1 MAQANLLDIAKLNGS
16 DTIVGLIEETLTY
29 APEVQIMPART
40 IRGTSYKIASRVSYP
55 GVGFRAANEGSTP
68 TKSEFENQLI
78 ECYIL
83 SGAVQAD
90 VAVARAYEDG
100 EQAWK
105 DIESI
110 GVMRQAMIE
119 LGSQVIYGTS
129 HQAKG
134 FPGLQAI
141 HTAFNSGLGASALT
155 VDAGGTTADTGSS
168 VYGINTDTQGVQLVF
183 GAGTTFELGEWRI
196 ENVGTS
202 SVYPAHVANLTAWVG
217 MQVGSKYSVGRLKDA
232 TEDSGFGVTDAKLA
246 ALLSKYP
253 VGYRPNYWLMNRR
266 SAYQLQVSRST
277 AFSALGAKSAT
288 GAEVFAPLPSES
300 NGIPIVITDSIGN
313 TEALTA

>member
-1 MAQANLLDIAKLNGS
+1 MPQANLLDIAKLNGS

-90 VAVARAYEDG
+90 LAVARAYEDG

-105 DIESI
+105 DIESV

-119 LGSQVIYGTS
+119 LGSQVIYGTTAD
-129 HQAKG
+129 AKG

-141 HTAFNSGLGASALT
+141 HTAFNAGLV
-155 VDAGGTTADTGSS
+155 VDAGGTTGGTASS

-232 TEDSGFGVTDAKLA
+232 TADSGAGVTDAKLA
-246 ALLSKYP
+246 ELLSKYP

-266 SAYQLQVSRST
+266 SAFQLQTSRS
-277 AFSALGAKSAT
+277 SSVIYSGVKSSS

-300 NGIPIVITDSIGN
+300 NGIPIVITDSIAN
-313 TEALTA
+313 DEALTA

>member
-90 VAVARAYEDG
+90 LAVARAYEDG

-105 DIESI
+105 DIESV

-119 LGSQVIYGTS
+119 LGSQVIYGTTAD
-129 HQAKG
+129 AKG

-141 HTAFNSGLGASALT
+141 HTAFNSGLL
-155 VDAGGTTADTGSS
+155 VDAGGSTPGTGSS

-217 MQVGSKYSVGRLKDA
+217 MQVGSKYSVGRLRDA
-232 TEDSGFGVTDAKLA
+232 TDDALGGVTDAKLA
-246 ALLSKYP
+246 NLLSKYP

-266 SAYQLQVSRST
+266 SAYQLQVSRSSVI
-277 AFSALGAKSAT
+277 SATGSKSAS

-300 NGIPIVITDSIGN
+300 NGIPIVITDSILN
-313 TEALTA
+313 DEALTA

>member
-83 SGAVQAD
+83 SGAIQAD

-141 HTAFNSGLGASALT
+141 HTAFNAGLV
-155 VDAGGTTADTGSS
+155 VDAGGTSAGTGSS

-232 TEDSGFGVTDAKLA
+232 TADSGMGVTDAKLA
-246 ALLSKYP
+246 ELLSKYP

-266 SAYQLQVSRST
+266 SAYQLQVSRSAST
-277 AFSALGAKSAT
+277 VQNGVKTSSGS
-288 GAEVFAPLPSES
+288 EIFAPLPTES
-300 NGIPIVITDSIGN
+300 NGISIVITDSIRN
-313 TEALTA
+313 DEALTA

>member
-1 MAQANLLDIAKLNGS
+1 MPQANLLDIAKLNGS

-29 APEVQIMPART
+29 APEVQILPART

-105 DIESI
+105 DVEAV
-110 GVMRQAMIE
+110 GVMRQALIE

-129 HQAKG
+129 VDSKG

-141 HTAFNSGLGASALT
+141 HTAFNSGLV
-155 VDAGGTTADTGSS
+155 VDAGGTTGGTSSS

-183 GAGTTFELGEWRI
+183 GSGTTFELGEWRI

-232 TEDSGFGVTDAKLA
+232 TADSGAGVTDAKLA
-246 ALLSKYP
+246 ELLSKYP

-266 SAYQLQVSRST
+266 SAYQLQVSRSASSVQNGVKT
-277 AFSALGAKSAT
+277 SSGS
-288 GAEVFAPLPSES
+288 EIFAPLPTES
-300 NGIPIVITDSIGN
+300 NGIPIVITDSILN
-313 TEALTA
+313 DEALTA

>member
-1 MAQANLLDIAKLNGS
+1 MPQANLLDIAKLNGS

-40 IRGTSYKIASRVSYP
+40 IRGTSYKIASRVTYP

-68 TKSEFENQLI
+68 TKSEFESQLI

-105 DIESI
+105 DVESV

-129 HQAKG
+129 VDSKG

-141 HTAFNSGLGASALT
+141 HTAFNAGLV
-155 VDAGGTTADTGSS
+155 VDAGGTTGGTASS

-196 ENVGTS
+196 ENVGSS

-232 TEDSGFGVTDAKLA
+232 TADSGAGVTDAKLA
-246 ALLSKYP
+246 ELLSKYP

-266 SAYQLQVSRST
+266 SAYQLQVSRSASSVQNGVKT
-277 AFSALGAKSAT
+277 SSGS
-288 GAEVFAPLPSES
+288 EIFAPLPTES
-300 NGIPIVITDSIGN
+300 NGIPIVITDSILN
-313 TEALTA
+313 DEALTA

>member
-1 MAQANLLDIAKLNGS
+1 MPQANLLDIAKLNGS

-40 IRGTSYKIASRVSYP
+40 IRGTSYKIASRVTYP

-68 TKSEFENQLI
+68 TKSEFESQLI

-105 DIESI
+105 DVESV

-129 HQAKG
+129 VDSKG

-141 HTAFNSGLGASALT
+141 HTAFNSGLVVG
-155 VDAGGTTADTGSS
+155 AGGSADLSS

-196 ENVGTS
+196 ENVGTG

-217 MQVGSKYSVGRLKDA
+217 MQVGSKYSVGRLNSVGSN
-232 TEDSGFGVTDAKLA
+232 SGGGVTDGKLA
-246 ALLSKYP
+246 ELLSKYP

-266 SAYQLQVSRST
+266 SAYQLQVSRSASSVQNGVKT
-277 AFSALGAKSAT
+277 SSGS
-288 GAEVFAPLPSES
+288 EIFAPLPTES
-300 NGIPIVITDSIGN
+300 NGIPIVITDSIIN
-313 TEALTA
+313 AE

>member
-1 MAQANLLDIAKLNGS
+1 MPQANLLDIAKLNGS

-68 TKSEFENQLI
+68 SKSEFENQLI

-141 HTAFNSGLGASALT
+141 HTAFNAGLV
-155 VDAGGTTADTGSS
+155 VDAGGTAAGTGSS

-232 TEDSGFGVTDAKLA
+232 TADSGMGVTDAKLA
-246 ALLSKYP
+246 ELLSKYP

-266 SAYQLQVSRST
+266 SAFQLQVSRST

-288 GAEVFAPLPSES
+288 GAEVFAPLPLES
-300 NGIPIVITDSIGN
+300 NGIPIVITDSILN
-313 TEALTA
+313 DEVLS

>member
-105 DIESI
+105 DIESV

-141 HTAFNSGLGASALT
+141 HTAFNAGLV
-155 VDAGGTTADTGSS
+155 VDAGGTSAGTASS

-232 TEDSGFGVTDAKLA
+232 TADSGMGVTDAKLA
-246 ALLSKYP
+246 ELLSKYP

-266 SAYQLQVSRST
+266 SAYQLQVSRSAST
-277 AFSALGAKSAT
+277 IQNGVKTSSGS
-288 GAEVFAPLPSES
+288 EIFAPLPTES
-300 NGIPIVITDSIGN
+300 NGISIVITDSILN
-313 TEALTA
+313 DEALTA

>member
-68 TKSEFENQLI
+68 SKSEFENQLI

-105 DIESI
+105 DIESV

-141 HTAFNSGLGASALT
+141 HTAFNSGLV
-155 VDAGGTTADTGSS
+155 VDAGGTSAGTASS

-232 TEDSGFGVTDAKLA
+232 TADSGMGVTDSKLA
-246 ALLSKYP
+246 ELLSKYP

-266 SAYQLQVSRST
+266 SAYQLQVSRSAST
-277 AFSALGAKSAT
+277 VQNGVKTSSGS
-288 GAEVFAPLPSES
+288 EIFAPLPTES
-300 NGIPIVITDSIGN
+300 NGIPIVITDSISN

>member
-1 MAQANLLDIAKLNGS
+1 
-16 DTIVGLIEETLTY
+16 
-29 APEVQIMPART
+29 MPART
-40 IRGTSYKIASRVSYP
+40 IRGTSYKIASRVTYP

-105 DIESI
+105 DIESV

-129 HQAKG
+129 VDSKG

-141 HTAFNSGLGASALT
+141 HTAFNSGLVVG
-155 VDAGGTTADTGSS
+155 AGGSADLSS

-183 GAGTTFELGEWRI
+183 GSGTTFELGEWRI
-196 ENVGTS
+196 ENVGTT

-217 MQVGSKYSVGRLKDA
+217 MQVGSKYSVGRLNSVGSN
-232 TEDSGFGVTDAKLA
+232 SGGGVTDAKLA
-246 ALLSKYP
+246 ELLSKYP

-266 SAYQLQVSRST
+266 SAFQLQASRS
-277 AFSALGAKSAT
+277 SSVIYSGVKSSS
-288 GAEVFAPLPSES
+288 GAEVFAPTPSES
-300 NGIPIVITDSIGN
+300 NGIPIVITDSIIN
-313 TEALTA
+313 AE

>member
-141 HTAFNSGLGASALT
+141 HTAFNAGLV
-155 VDAGGTTADTGSS
+155 VDAGGTSAGTASS

-232 TEDSGFGVTDAKLA
+232 TADSGMGVTDAKLA
-246 ALLSKYP
+246 ELLSKYP

-266 SAYQLQVSRST
+266 SAFQLQVSRST

-288 GAEVFAPLPSES
+288 GAEVFAPLPLES
-300 NGIPIVITDSIGN
+300 NGIPIVITDSIAN
-313 TEALTA
+313 DEVLS

>member
-1 MAQANLLDIAKLNGS
+1 MPQFNLLDIAKLNGS

-68 TKSEFENQLI
+68 SKSEFENQLI

-129 HQAKG
+129 VDAKG

-141 HTAFNSGLGASALT
+141 HTAFNSGLV
-155 VDAGGTTADTGSS
+155 VDAGGTTAATGSS

-183 GAGTTFELGEWRI
+183 GSGTTFELGEWRI

-217 MQVGSKYSVGRLKDA
+217 MQVGSKFSVGRLKDA
-232 TEDSGFGVTDAKLA
+232 TADAGFGVTDAKLA
-246 ALLSKYP
+246 ELLSKYP

-266 SAYQLQVSRST
+266 SAFQLQVSRST

-288 GAEVFAPLPSES
+288 GAEVFAPLPLES
-300 NGIPIVITDSIGN
+300 NGIPIVITDSIAN
-313 TEALTA
+313 DEVLS

>member
-105 DIESI
+105 DIESV

-141 HTAFNSGLGASALT
+141 HTAFNSGLV
-155 VDAGGTTADTGSS
+155 VDAGGTSAGTGSS

-232 TEDSGFGVTDAKLA
+232 TADSGMGVTDAKLA
-246 ALLSKYP
+246 ELLSKYP

-266 SAYQLQVSRST
+266 SAYQLQVSRSAST
-277 AFSALGAKSAT
+277 VQNGVKTSS
-288 GAEVFAPLPSES
+288 GAEIFAPLPTES

>member
-105 DIESI
+105 DIESV

-141 HTAFNSGLGASALT
+141 HTAFNSGLV
-155 VDAGGTTADTGSS
+155 VDAGGTSAGTGSS

-232 TEDSGFGVTDAKLA
+232 TEDSGFGVSDAKLA

-266 SAYQLQVSRST
+266 SAYQLQVSRSAST
-277 AFSALGAKSAT
+277 VQNGVKTSSGS
-288 GAEVFAPLPSES
+288 EIFAPLPTES

>member
-1 MAQANLLDIAKLNGS
+1 MPQANLLDIAKLNGS

-29 APEVQIMPART
+29 APEVQILPART

-105 DIESI
+105 DVESV

-129 HQAKG
+129 VDSKG

-141 HTAFNSGLGASALT
+141 HTAFNAGLV
-155 VDAGGTTADTGSS
+155 VDAGGTTGDTASS

-183 GAGTTFELGEWRI
+183 GSGTTFELGEWRI

-232 TEDSGFGVTDAKLA
+232 TADSGAGVTDAKLA
-246 ALLSKYP
+246 ELLSKYP

-266 SAYQLQVSRST
+266 SAFQLQSSRST
-277 AFSALGAKSAT
+277 AFSALGSKSAT
-288 GAEVFAPLPSES
+288 GAEVFAPLPLES

>member
-105 DIESI
+105 DIESV

-141 HTAFNSGLGASALT
+141 HTAFNAGLV
-155 VDAGGTTADTGSS
+155 VDAGGTSAGTASS

-232 TEDSGFGVTDAKLA
+232 TADSGMGVTDAKLA
-246 ALLSKYP
+246 ELLSKYP

-266 SAYQLQVSRST
+266 SAYQLQVSRSAST
-277 AFSALGAKSAT
+277 VQNGVKTSSGS
-288 GAEVFAPLPSES
+288 EIFAPLPTES
-300 NGIPIVITDSIGN
+300 NGISIVITDSILN
-313 TEALTA
+313 DEALTA

>member
-1 MAQANLLDIAKLNGS
+1 MPQANLLDIAKLNGS

-40 IRGTSYKIASRVSYP
+40 IRGTSYKIASRVTYP

-68 TKSEFENQLI
+68 TKSEFESQLI

-105 DIESI
+105 DVESV

-129 HQAKG
+129 VDSKG

-141 HTAFNSGLGASALT
+141 HTAFNAGLV
-155 VDAGGTTADTGSS
+155 VDAGGTTGGTASS

-232 TEDSGFGVTDAKLA
+232 TADSGAGVTDAKLA
-246 ALLSKYP
+246 ELLSKYP

-266 SAYQLQVSRST
+266 SAFQLQVSRSASSVQNGVKT
-277 AFSALGAKSAT
+277 SSGS
-288 GAEVFAPLPSES
+288 EIFAPLPTES
-300 NGIPIVITDSIGN
+300 NGIPIVITDSILN
-313 TEALTA
+313 DEALTA

>member
-1 MAQANLLDIAKLNGS
+1 LPSANVLFFAKLNGS

-29 APEVQIMPART
+29 APEVQILPART

-105 DIESI
+105 DVESV
-110 GVMRQAMIE
+110 GVMKQALIE

-129 HQAKG
+129 VDSKG

-141 HTAFNSGLGASALT
+141 HTAFNAGLGDSALT
-155 VDAGGTTADTGSS
+155 VSAAGSTAKSS

-183 GAGTTFELGEWRI
+183 GSGTTFELGEWRI
-196 ENVGTS
+196 ENVGTT

-217 MQVGSKYSVGRLKDA
+217 MQVGSRYSVGRLSNVG
-232 TEDSGFGVTDAKLA
+232 TDSGTGVTDARLA
-246 ALLSKYP
+246 ELLSKYP

-266 SAYQLQVSRST
+266 SAFQLQSSRST
-277 AFSALGAKSAT
+277 AFSALGSKSAT
-288 GAEVFAPLPSES
+288 GAEVFAPLPLES
-300 NGIPIVITDSIGN
+300 NGIPIVITDSIGIA
-313 TEALTA
+313 E

>member
-1 MAQANLLDIAKLNGS
+1 MPQANLLDIAKLNGS

-105 DIESI
+105 DIESV

-141 HTAFNSGLGASALT
+141 HTAFNSGLV
-155 VDAGGTTADTGSS
+155 VDAGGTSAGTGSS

-232 TEDSGFGVTDAKLA
+232 TADSGMGVTDAKLA
-246 ALLSKYP
+246 ELLSKYP

-266 SAYQLQVSRST
+266 SAYQLQVSRSAST
-277 AFSALGAKSAT
+277 VQNGVKTSSGS
-288 GAEVFAPLPSES
+288 EIFAPLPTES

>member
-105 DIESI
+105 DIESV

-141 HTAFNSGLGASALT
+141 HTAFNAGLV
-155 VDAGGTTADTGSS
+155 VDAGGTSAGTGSS

-266 SAYQLQVSRST
+266 SAYQLQVSRSAST
-277 AFSALGAKSAT
+277 VQNGVKTSSGS
-288 GAEVFAPLPSES
+288 EIFAPLPTES
-300 NGIPIVITDSIGN
+300 NGISIVITDSIRN
-313 TEALTA
+313 DEALTA

>member
-1 MAQANLLDIAKLNGS
+1 MPQANLLDIAKLNGS

-68 TKSEFENQLI
+68 SKSEFENQLI

-129 HQAKG
+129 VDSKG

-141 HTAFNSGLGASALT
+141 HTAFNSGLVVG
-155 VDAGGTTADTGSS
+155 AGGSTALSS

-183 GAGTTFELGEWRI
+183 GSGTTFELGEWRI

-217 MQVGSKYSVGRLKDA
+217 MQVGSKYSVGRLSA
-232 TEDSGFGVTDAKLA
+232 VGSDSGAGVTDSRLA
-246 ALLSKYP
+246 ELLSKYP

-266 SAYQLQVSRST
+266 SAFQLQSSRST
-277 AFSALGAKSAT
+277 AFSALGSKSAT
-288 GAEVFAPLPSES
+288 GAEVFAPLPLES
-300 NGIPIVITDSIGN
+300 NGIPIVITDSIGIA
-313 TEALTA
+313 E

>member
-90 VAVARAYEDG
+90 LAVARAYEDG

-105 DIESI
+105 DIESV

-119 LGSQVIYGTS
+119 LGSQVIYGTTAD
-129 HQAKG
+129 AKG

-141 HTAFNSGLGASALT
+141 HTAFNSGLV
-155 VDAGGTTADTGSS
+155 VDAGGTTGGTASS

-196 ENVGTS
+196 ENVGTA

-232 TEDSGFGVTDAKLA
+232 TADSGAGVTDAKLA
-246 ALLSKYP
+246 ELLSKYP

-266 SAYQLQVSRST
+266 SAYQLQVSRSASSVQNGVKT
-277 AFSALGAKSAT
+277 SNGS
-288 GAEVFAPLPSES
+288 EIFAPLPTES
-300 NGIPIVITDSIGN
+300 NGIQIVITDSILN
-313 TEALTA
+313 DEALTA

>member
-1 MAQANLLDIAKLNGS
+1 MPQANLLDIAKLNGS

-29 APEVQIMPART
+29 APEVQILPART
-40 IRGTSYKIASRVSYP
+40 IRGTSYKVVSRTSYP

-68 TKSEFENQLI
+68 TKSSFENQLI

-90 VAVARAYEDG
+90 IAVARAYEDG

-105 DIESI
+105 DVEAV
-110 GVMRQAMIE
+110 GVMRQALIE

-129 HQAKG
+129 VDSKG

-141 HTAFNSGLGASALT
+141 HTAFNAGLV
-155 VDAGGTTADTGSS
+155 VDAGGTTGGTASS

-183 GAGTTFELGEWRI
+183 GSGTTFELGEWRI
-196 ENVGTS
+196 ENVGTDT
-202 SVYPAHVANLTAWVG
+202 VYPAHVANLTAWVG

-232 TEDSGFGVTDAKLA
+232 TADSGAGVTDAKLA
-246 ALLSKYP
+246 ELLSKYP

-266 SAYQLQVSRST
+266 SAFQLQVSRSAST
-277 AFSALGAKSAT
+277 VQNGVKTSSGS
-288 GAEVFAPLPSES
+288 EIFAPLPTES
-300 NGIPIVITDSIGN
+300 NGIPIVITDSILN
-313 TEALTA
+313 DEALTA

>member
-105 DIESI
+105 DIESV

-141 HTAFNSGLGASALT
+141 HTAFNSGLV
-155 VDAGGTTADTGSS
+155 VDAGGTTAATGSS

-217 MQVGSKYSVGRLKDA
+217 MQVGSKFSVGRLKDA
-232 TEDSGFGVTDAKLA
+232 TADSGMGVTDAKLA
-246 ALLSKYP
+246 ELLSKYP

-266 SAYQLQVSRST
+266 SAYQLQVSRSAST
-277 AFSALGAKSAT
+277 VQNGVKTSSGS
-288 GAEVFAPLPSES
+288 EIFAPLPTES

>member
-1 MAQANLLDIAKLNGS
+1 MPQANLLDIAKLNGS

-40 IRGTSYKIASRVSYP
+40 IRGTSYKIASRVKYP

-68 TKSEFENQLI
+68 TKSEFESQLI

-105 DIESI
+105 DVESV

-129 HQAKG
+129 VDSKG

-141 HTAFNSGLGASALT
+141 HTAFNSGLVVG
-155 VDAGGTTADTGSS
+155 AGGSADLSS

-196 ENVGTS
+196 ENVGTG

-217 MQVGSKYSVGRLKDA
+217 MQVGSKYSVGRLNSVGSN
-232 TEDSGFGVTDAKLA
+232 SGGGVTDGKLA
-246 ALLSKYP
+246 ELLSKYP

-266 SAYQLQVSRST
+266 SAYQLQVSRSASSVQNGVKT
-277 AFSALGAKSAT
+277 SSGS
-288 GAEVFAPLPSES
+288 EIFAPLPTES
-300 NGIPIVITDSIGN
+300 NGIPIVITDSIGIA
-313 TEALTA
+313 E

>member
-40 IRGTSYKIASRVSYP
+40 IRGTSYKIASRVTYP

-90 VAVARAYEDG
+90 LAVARAYEDG

-105 DIESI
+105 DIESV

-119 LGSQVIYGTS
+119 LGSQVIYGTTAD
-129 HQAKG
+129 AKG

-141 HTAFNSGLGASALT
+141 HTAFNAGLV
-155 VDAGGTTADTGSS
+155 VDAGGTTGGTASS

-232 TEDSGFGVTDAKLA
+232 TADSGAGVTDAKLA
-246 ALLSKYP
+246 ELLSKYP

-266 SAYQLQVSRST
+266 SAYQLQVSRSASSVQNGVKT
-277 AFSALGAKSAT
+277 SS
-288 GAEVFAPLPSES
+288 GAEIFAPLPTES
-300 NGIPIVITDSIGN
+300 NGISIVITDSILN
-313 TEALTA
+313 DEALTA

>member
-40 IRGTSYKIASRVSYP
+40 IRGTSYKIASRVTYP

-119 LGSQVIYGTS
+119 LGSQVIYGTTAD
-129 HQAKG
+129 AKG

-141 HTAFNSGLGASALT
+141 HTAFASGLE
-155 VDAGGTTADTGSS
+155 VDAGGTTGNATASS

-196 ENVGTS
+196 ENVGTA

-217 MQVGSKYSVGRLKDA
+217 LQVGSKYSIGRLKDA
-232 TEDSGFGVTDAKLA
+232 TAEANAGVTDAKLA
-246 ALLSKYP
+246 ELLSKYP

-288 GAEVFAPLPSES
+288 GAEVFAPLPIES
-300 NGIPIVITDSIGN
+300 NGIPIVITDSITS
-313 TEALTA
+313 TEVAVA

>member
-1 MAQANLLDIAKLNGS
+1 MPQANLLDIAKLNGS

-29 APEVQIMPART
+29 APEVQILPART

-105 DIESI
+105 DVESV
-110 GVMRQAMIE
+110 GVMKQALIE

-129 HQAKG
+129 VDSKG

-141 HTAFNSGLGASALT
+141 HTAFNSGLVVG
-155 VDAGGTTADTGSS
+155 AGGSTALSS

-183 GAGTTFELGEWRI
+183 GSGTTFELGEWRI

-202 SVYPAHVANLTAWVG
+202 TVYPAHVANLTAWVG
-217 MQVGSKYSVGRLKDA
+217 MQVGSKYSVGRLSA
-232 TEDSGFGVTDAKLA
+232 VGSDSGAGVTDARLA
-246 ALLSKYP
+246 ELLSKYP

-266 SAYQLQVSRST
+266 SAFQLQSSRST
-277 AFSALGAKSAT
+277 AFSALGSKSAT
-288 GAEVFAPLPSES
+288 GAEVFAPLPLES

>member
-1 MAQANLLDIAKLNGS
+1 MPQANLLDIAKLNGS

-68 TKSEFENQLI
+68 SKSEFENQLI

-129 HQAKG
+129 VDSKG

-141 HTAFNSGLGASALT
+141 HTAFNSGLVVG
-155 VDAGGTTADTGSS
+155 AGGSTALSS

-183 GAGTTFELGEWRI
+183 GSGTTFELGEWRI

-217 MQVGSKYSVGRLKDA
+217 MQVGSKYSVGRLSA
-232 TEDSGFGVTDAKLA
+232 VGSDSGAGVTDARLA
-246 ALLSKYP
+246 ELLSKYP

-266 SAYQLQVSRST
+266 SAFQLQSSRST
-277 AFSALGAKSAT
+277 AFSALGSKSAT
-288 GAEVFAPLPSES
+288 GAEVFAPLPLES
-300 NGIPIVITDSIGN
+300 NGIPIVITDSIGIA
-313 TEALTA
+313 E

>member
-141 HTAFNSGLGASALT
+141 HTAFNSGLV
-155 VDAGGTTADTGSS
+155 VDAGGTSAGTGSS

-232 TEDSGFGVTDAKLA
+232 TADSGMGVTDAKLA
-246 ALLSKYP
+246 ELLSKYP

-266 SAYQLQVSRST
+266 SAYQLQVSRSAST
-277 AFSALGAKSAT
+277 VQNGVKTSSGS
-288 GAEVFAPLPSES
+288 EIFAPLPTES

>member
-1 MAQANLLDIAKLNGS
+1 MPQANLLDIAKLNGS

-29 APEVQIMPART
+29 APEVQILPART
-40 IRGTSYKIASRVSYP
+40 IRGTSYKVVSRTSYP

-68 TKSEFENQLI
+68 TKSSFENQLI

-90 VAVARAYEDG
+90 IAVARAYEDG

-105 DIESI
+105 DVEAV
-110 GVMRQAMIE
+110 GVMRQALIE

-129 HQAKG
+129 VDSKG

-141 HTAFNSGLGASALT
+141 HTAFNAGLV
-155 VDAGGTTADTGSS
+155 VDAGGTTGGTASS

-183 GAGTTFELGEWRI
+183 GSGTTFELGEWRI
-196 ENVGTS
+196 ENVGTDT
-202 SVYPAHVANLTAWVG
+202 VYPAHVANLTAWVG

-232 TEDSGFGVTDAKLA
+232 TADSGAGVTDAKLA
-246 ALLSKYP
+246 ELLSKYP

-266 SAYQLQVSRST
+266 SAYQLQVSRSASSVQNGVKT
-277 AFSALGAKSAT
+277 SSGS
-288 GAEVFAPLPSES
+288 EIFAPLPTES
-300 NGIPIVITDSIGN
+300 NGIPIVITDSILN
-313 TEALTA
+313 DEALTA

>member
-1 MAQANLLDIAKLNGS
+1 MAQFNLLDIAKLNGS

-40 IRGTSYKIASRVSYP
+40 IRGTSYKIASRVTYP

-68 TKSEFENQLI
+68 SKSEFENQLI

-129 HQAKG
+129 VDAKG

-141 HTAFNSGLGASALT
+141 HTAFNSGLV
-155 VDAGGTTADTGSS
+155 VDAGGTSAATGSS

-183 GAGTTFELGEWRI
+183 GSGTTFELGEWRI

-217 MQVGSKYSVGRLKDA
+217 MQVGSKFSVGRLKDA
-232 TEDSGFGVTDAKLA
+232 TADSGMGVTDAKLA
-246 ALLSKYP
+246 ELLSKYP

-266 SAYQLQVSRST
+266 SAFQLQVSRSAST
-277 AFSALGAKSAT
+277 VQNGVKTSSGS
-288 GAEVFAPLPSES
+288 EIFAPLPTES
-300 NGIPIVITDSIGN
+300 NGIPIVITDSILN
-313 TEALTA
+313 DEALTA

>member
-141 HTAFNSGLGASALT
+141 HTAFNAGLV
-155 VDAGGTTADTGSS
+155 VDAGGTSAGTGSS

-266 SAYQLQVSRST
+266 SAYQLQVSRSAST
-277 AFSALGAKSAT
+277 VQNGVKTSSGS
-288 GAEVFAPLPSES
+288 EIFAPLPTES

>member
-1 MAQANLLDIAKLNGS
+1 MPQANLLDIAKLNGS

-40 IRGTSYKIASRVSYP
+40 IRGTSYKIASRVTYP
-55 GVGFRAANEGSTP
+55 GVGFRAANEGSIP

-90 VAVARAYEDG
+90 LAVARAYEDG

-119 LGSQVIYGTS
+119 LGSQVIYGTTAD
-129 HQAKG
+129 AKG

-141 HTAFNSGLGASALT
+141 HTAFNSGLE
-155 VDAGGTTADTGSS
+155 VDAGGTTGNNQSTS

-196 ENVGTS
+196 ENVGTA

-217 MQVGSKYSVGRLKDA
+217 MQVGSKYSIGRLKDA
-232 TEDSGFGVTDAKLA
+232 TPEANAGVTDSKLA
-246 ALLSKYP
+246 ELLSKYP

-266 SAYQLQVSRST
+266 SAYQLQVSRSA

-288 GAEVFAPLPSES
+288 GAEVFAPLPIES
-300 NGIPIVITDSIGN
+300 NGIPIVITDSITS
-313 TEALTA
+313 TETAVA

>member
-16 DTIVGLIEETLTY
+16 DTSVGLIEETLTY

-129 HQAKG
+129 VDAKG

-141 HTAFNSGLGASALT
+141 HTAFNSGLV
-155 VDAGGTTADTGSS
+155 VDAGGTTAATASS

-183 GAGTTFELGEWRI
+183 GSGTTFELGEWRI

-232 TEDSGFGVTDAKLA
+232 TADSGMGVTDAKLA
-246 ALLSKYP
+246 ELLSKYP

-266 SAYQLQVSRST
+266 SAYQLQVSRSAST
-277 AFSALGAKSAT
+277 VQNGVKTSSGS
-288 GAEVFAPLPSES
+288 EIFAPLPTES
-300 NGIPIVITDSIGN
+300 NGISIVITDSILN
-313 TEALTA
+313 DEVLS

>member
-1 MAQANLLDIAKLNGS
+1 MPQANLLDIAKLNGS

-55 GVGFRAANEGSTP
+55 GVGFRAANEGSAP

-129 HQAKG
+129 VDAKG

-141 HTAFNSGLGASALT
+141 HTAFNSGLVVGGGGSADL
-155 VDAGGTTADTGSS
+155 SS

-183 GAGTTFELGEWRI
+183 GSGTTFELGEWRI
-196 ENVGTS
+196 ENVGTTT
-202 SVYPAHVANLTAWVG
+202 VYPAHVANLTAWVG
-217 MQVGSKYSVGRLKDA
+217 MQVGSKYSVGRLNSVGSN
-232 TEDSGFGVTDAKLA
+232 SGGGVTDGKLA
-246 ALLSKYP
+246 ELLSKYP

-266 SAYQLQVSRST
+266 SAYQLQVSRS
-277 AFSALGAKSAT
+277 AT
-288 GAEVFAPLPSES
+288 SVQNGVKTSSGSEIFAPLPTES
-300 NGIPIVITDSIGN
+300 NGIPIVITDSIIN
-313 TEALTA
+313 AE